1 MLQYSGISFALASIL
16 ASFTFTSHL
25 NIFAT
30 DMDLE
35 LRTPGTFPL
44 LEIGIPQLEKR
55 IYISTLKKN
64 LMKFYQSYVD
74 DLSTTMSKIFC
85 LKSITGQSSRLK
97 VEEQEESESPFS
109 NQIHH

>member
-1 MLQYSGISFALASIL
+1 MLQYSGISFALVLASIL

-44 LEIGIPQLEKR
+44 LEIWILQLEKR
-55 IYISTLKKN
+55 IYVYLNFEKN
-64 LMKFYQSYVD
+64 
-74 DLSTTMSKIFC
+74 
-85 LKSITGQSSRLK
+85 
-97 VEEQEESESPFS
+97 
-109 NQIHH
+109 